1 MKKARSIFAALVL
14 LFGSVSYQQET
25 RAQGQTA
32 PRYRIIDLG
41 TLGGTFSRAKS
52 INNRGEIAG
61 ESLMSDDADVT
72 AFYWSGGEM
81 RQIAPYVFGSLGS
94 SSGFAIN
101 DDGVIVGYY
110 DPSGFANTG
119 PTQVFRYQPSTSTF
133 SLLGEGSG
141 VDINDAGQILAYT
154 PNGYVIVGGVN
165 FASAFGSTSASATS
179 INAAG
184 EVTINAPLPGG
195 GSGSFVYKQGIF
207 DPVLGFFA
215 SQINNAGQ
223 VAGVYSENLG
233 LFGLHSRVAM
243 RERDGTLRTFAP
255 LEQLGNSRLGAI
267 NNFGQIVGSESRI
280 VNNRSTKTAFI
291 IDKGVTRE
299 LSTLLPPNS
308 GWELSGTFAE
318 ANDINDRGEIVGTGL
333 HNGEWRAFLLTPLV
347 CSSAE
352 DSDGDG
358 DADDDG
364 DALCDTW
371 ETEGVDGDGDGD
383 IDLFLGTN
391 PERKDLFVEI
401 DYMVCAPFSN
411 AGCSTVH
418 SHRPQDA
425 GLAKV
430 VNAFANADVVNPDL
444 SFGIT
449 LHLQVDDA
457 VPDVE
462 GIVFKNNSAGG
473 LDDFNDLKHGSP
485 PDRCGADATGF
496 FGTVLDRAHSDCE
509 AILAAREMVFRYAI
523 FGHTHFHDTDS
534 SGIAEIGGNDF
545 MVTVGTWSDRSIRA
559 NGGSQ
564 ILSVARAEVEGATFM
579 HEFGHTLGL
588 RHGGG
593 DNTNCKPNYLSIMNY
608 AFQMRHFVPN
618 RPFNYSFPKLPTLDE
633 SQLDEALGVQG
644 LQGQLTVSSINFPGL
659 GFRPVVLLAD
669 GAIDW
674 NHNLVIESN
683 ISRNI
688 NFLPQAGS
696 ACQNADITFLTG
708 FDDWSSLLFDF
719 RRSPDFNDGTGRI
732 TVDPEPEHRGE
743 DGLIAAQSTDF
754 DGDAVTNYPD
764 NCPAIANP
772 GQEDRD
778 GDGEGDA
785 CSDVAPPPAD
795 TIPPIISVPG
805 DIVANATNPVG
816 VVVTFDATA
825 TDDSGVASVECQP
838 VSGSVFAIGTTPVS
852 CTATDGSGNLD
863 TGAFH
868 VTVRGAEAQ
877 LVDLIERLRRMPL
890 SSAARAQLL
899 ASLQEALKNP
909 RKTTVVCKALRL
921 FEIVVRVLAG
931 RSIPT
936 AVATELITDSVRIRG
951 VIGC

>member
-1 MKKARSIFAALVL
+1 MKQLARVFLVAVL
-14 LFGSVSYQQET
+14 LAVSHQQEAL
-25 RAQGQTA
+25 AQAPAA

-41 TLGGTFSRAKS
+41 TLGGFFSRAKS
-52 INNRGEIAG
+52 INNRGGIAG
-61 ESLMSDDADVT
+61 ESLMSDNADVT
-72 AFYWSGGEM
+72 AFYWNGGEM
-81 RQIAPYVFGSLGS
+81 SQIAPYVVGSSGS

-101 DDGVIVGYY
+101 DDGVVVGYY
-110 DPSGFANTG
+110 DPSGFPPN
-119 PTQVFRYQPSTSTF
+119 PPSQIFRYQRTTGTF
-133 SLLGEGSG
+133 SLLGESLG
-141 VDINDAGQILAYT
+141 VDINDAGQVLART
-154 PNGYVIVGGVN
+154 PAGSIIVGGVN
-165 FASAFGSTSASATS
+165 LTSAYGGNSLSANA

-184 EVTINAPLPGG
+184 EVAVIAALPGG
-195 GSGSFVYKQGIF
+195 GSGSFIYKQGVF
-207 DPVLGFFA
+207 TPVLGFFA
-215 SQINNAGQ
+215 ADLNDVGQ
-223 VAGVYSENLG
+223 VVGAFSENLG
-233 LFGLHSRVAM
+233 LFGNHSRVAM
-243 RERDGTLRTFAP
+243 RERNGTLRTFAP
-255 LEQLGNSRLGAI
+255 LDILGNAGPNAI
-267 NNFGQIVGSESRI
+267 NNFGQIVGTETRV
-280 VNNRSTKTAFI
+280 VNNRTVRTAFI

-308 GWELSGTFAE
+308 GWELSGTFGE

-333 HNGEWRAFLLTPLV
+333 HNGEWRGFLLTPLV

-391 PERKDLFVEI
+391 PERKDLFVEV
-401 DYMVCAPFSN
+401 DYMVCAPTN
-411 AGCSTVH
+411 GGCPGVH

-430 VNAFANADVVNPDL
+430 VAAFANADVVNPDL

-449 LHLQVDDA
+449 LHIQVDDA
-457 VPDVE
+457 VPEIPDVL
-462 GIVFKNNSAGG
+462 FKSGG
-473 LDDFNDLKHGSP
+473 PGARDDFNDLKHGNP

-496 FGTVLDRAHSDCE
+496 FGTVLDRAHGDCE
-509 AILAAREMVFRYAI
+509 AILAARELVFRYAI
-523 FGHTHFHDTDS
+523 FGHTHIHDTDS

-659 GFRPVVLLAD
+659 GFRPVVHLAD

-674 NHNLVIESN
+674 NHDLVIEPN
-683 ISRNI
+683 VNRNI
-688 NFLPQAGS
+688 NFLPQAGP
-696 ACQNADITFLTG
+696 ACQSADITFLTS
-708 FDDWSSLLFDF
+708 FDDWNSLLFDF
-719 RRSPDFNDGTGRI
+719 RSSPDFNDGTGRV

-754 DGDAVTNYPD
+754 DGDSVTNYPD

-772 GQEDRD
+772 GQEDSD

-785 CSDVAPPPAD
+785 CSDSAPPAD
-795 TIPPIISVPG
+795 TTAPTVSVPG
-805 DIVANATNPVG
+805 DIVANATSRVG
-816 VVVTFDATA
+816 VAVTFDATA
-825 TDDSGVASVECQP
+825 TDDSGVAAVECQP
-838 VSGSVFAIGTTPVS
+838 DSGSVFAIGTTPVS
-852 CTATDGSGNLD
+852 CTATDGSGNID
-863 TGAFH
+863 TDAFN
-868 VTVRGAEAQ
+868 VTVRGAEGQ
-877 LVDLIERLRRMPL
+877 LVAMIEKLRRMPL
-890 SSAARAQLL
+890 NASARQQLQAVL
-899 ASLQEALKNP
+899 TEALANP
-909 RKTTVVCKALRL
+909 RKTAIVCRALRL
-921 FEIVVRVLAG
+921 FEVIVRVLSG
-931 RSIPT
+931 RSVPT
-936 AVATELITDSVRIRG
+936 ALASELIADSMRIRA

>member
-1 MKKARSIFAALVL
+1 MLARTAIAVLVALVGAL
-14 LFGSVSYQQET
+14 SYQEAH
-25 RAQGQTA
+25 AQAPVAA

-41 TLGGTFSRAKS
+41 TLGGTFSRARS

-72 AFYWSGGEM
+72 AFYWRGGEM

-110 DPSGFANTG
+110 DPSGFPNTP
-119 PTQVFRYQPSTSTF
+119 PTQIFRYQPSLSTF

-141 VDINDAGQILAYT
+141 VDINDAGQTLAYT
-154 PNGYVIVGGVN
+154 PNGYIIVGGVN

-207 DPVLGFFA
+207 EPVPGFFA
-215 SQINNAGQ
+215 SEINDVRQ
-223 VAGVYSENLG
+223 VVGSYVEDLG

-243 RERDGTLRTFAP
+243 RDSDGTLRTFAP
-255 LEQLGNSRLGAI
+255 LNVLGNASANAI
-267 NNFGQIVGSESRI
+267 NSFGQIVGAESRI

-391 PERKDLFVEI
+391 PERKDLFVEV
-401 DYMVCAPFSN
+401 DYMVCAPTN
-411 AGCSTVH
+411 GGCPGVH

-430 VNAFANADVVNPDL
+430 VTAFANADVVNPDL

-449 LHLQVDDA
+449 LHIQVDDA
-457 VPDVE
+457 VPEIPAVR
-462 GIVFKNNSAGG
+462 FKTDAPGAR
-473 LDDFNDLKHGSP
+473 DDFNDLKHGSP

-496 FGTVLDRAHSDCE
+496 LGTVLDRAHADCE

-523 FGHTHFHDTDS
+523 FGHTHIHDTDS

-545 MVTVGTWSDRSIRA
+545 MVTVGTWSDGSIRA

-579 HEFGHTLGL
+579 HELGHTLGL

-608 AFQMRHFVPN
+608 AFQMRHIVPN
-618 RPFNYSFPKLPTLDE
+618 RPFNYSFPKLPTIDE
-633 SQLDEALGVQG
+633 SQLDETLGVQG
-644 LQGQLTVSSINFPGL
+644 LPGQLTVSSINFPPF
-659 GFRPVVLLAD
+659 GFRPVVHLAD

-683 ISRNI
+683 VNRNI
-688 NFLPQAGS
+688 NFLPQAGP
-696 ACQNADITFLTG
+696 ACEKADITFLTG
-708 FDDWSSLLFDF
+708 YDDWSSLQFDF
-719 RRSPDFNDGTGRI
+719 RRSPDFNDGTGRV

-743 DGLIAAQSTDF
+743 DGLIAAQATDF
-754 DGDAVTNYPD
+754 DGDAVPNYPD

-785 CSDVAPPPAD
+785 CSGSAPPVD
-795 TIPPIISVPG
+795 TTPPIISIPG
-805 DIVANATNPVG
+805 DIAANATSRVG

-825 TDDSGVASVECQP
+825 TDDSGVVSVDCQP
-838 VSGSVFAIGTTPVS
+838 GSGSVFAIGTTPVS
-852 CTATDGSGNLD
+852 CTATDGSGNID
-863 TGAFH
+863 AGAFN
-868 VTVRGAEAQ
+868 VTVRGAEGQ
-877 LVDLIERLRRMPL
+877 LVALIEKLRRMPL
-890 SSAARAQLL
+890 SASARQQLQAAL
-899 ASLQEALKNP
+899 TEALANP
-909 RKTTVVCKALRL
+909 RKTAIVCRALRL
-921 FEIVVRVLAG
+921 FEVIVRVLSG
-931 RSIPT
+931 RSVPT
-936 AVATELITDSVRIRG
+936 ALASELIADSIRIRA